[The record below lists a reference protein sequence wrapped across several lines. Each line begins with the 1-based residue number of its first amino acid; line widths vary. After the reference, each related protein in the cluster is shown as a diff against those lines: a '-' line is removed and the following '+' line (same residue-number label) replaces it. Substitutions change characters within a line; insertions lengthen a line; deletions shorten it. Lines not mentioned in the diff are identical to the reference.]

1 MLPPARL
8 PTIVKTNLFRPRC
21 ADMGRPFLKEV
32 SSCPVLASL
41 LCPMARAVR
50 RDALRGRTA
59 ACAAQPR
66 DAAQAGETAVAGR
79 VVRQCRS
86 HWACAGV
93 PSRSRRSGCDETA
106 RRPARDRAWLWV
118 RVLG

>member
-1 MLPPARL
+1 MLRPAALQRSVGPVDLASRQQGVPRPRRGMLPPARL

-41 LCPMARAVR
+41 LCPATRAVR

-79 VVRQCRS
+79 MVRQCRS
-86 HWACAGV
+86 DCA
-93 PSRSRRSGCDETA
+93 D
-106 RRPARDRAWLWV
+106 
-118 RVLG
+118 